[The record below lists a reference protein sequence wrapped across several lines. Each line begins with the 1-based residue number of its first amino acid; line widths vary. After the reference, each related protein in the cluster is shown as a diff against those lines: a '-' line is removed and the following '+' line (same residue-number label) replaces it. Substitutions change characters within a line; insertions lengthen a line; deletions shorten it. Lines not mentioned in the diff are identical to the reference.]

1 MAKKSA
7 KNNEFLKE
15 AKQRTS
21 RGVYAILVDLV
32 GNDREDLAEM
42 VLKVD
47 YLLEYTS
54 ICIKQ
59 RDYKEAR
66 ETLLKAKERMDKL
79 KEEGANT
86 EFLDYLYEGIS
97 KKAKVK
103 EK

>member
-21 RGVYAILVDLV
+21 RGVYAILVDLIRE
-32 GNDREDLAEM
+32 DREDLAEM
-42 VLKVD
+42 VFKVD

-66 ETLLKAKERMDKL
+66 ETLSKAKDRIDKL
-79 KEEGANT
+79 REEGVNV
-86 EFLDYLYEGIS
+86 EFLDYLYEGIE
-97 KKAKVK
+97 KKAKSK
-103 EK
+103 